1 MPVIIWSDDKRGV
14 TGGMTREWRHGQA
27 EDLIL
32 YFAPARRVTGGHWRS
47 TPEKDAAQVP
57 AHRTAAIAR
66 SWQFFTSGLLTVLSR
81 QRSLWS
87 TEPVPPPRTP
97 RLPLLLLCHSSIR
110 GKRDEHPCLNHPRAP
125 CTVPAQ
131 SGHANGGQCCQSCQS
146 VLGRRKSQIRR
157 KKSHKIGHLFLD
169 SE

>member
-1 MPVIIWSDDKRGV
+1 MASW
-14 TGGMTREWRHGQA
+14 TGRRLNLVFCTRASR
-27 EDLIL
+27 
-32 YFAPARRVTGGHWRS
+32 HWRS
-47 TPEKDAAQVP
+47 LAVDKMRQEDAAQVP

-66 SWQFFTSGLLTVLSR
+66 SWKFFTSGLLSR

-157 KKSHKIGHLFLD
+157 KNHTKSVICSRTRSK
-169 SE
+169 S